1 MPTTFWFVLVHYIW
15 RPSLPLAQ
23 LLVIIYPGV
32 LVFWLI
38 WHTNIERLRR
48 MGTRAYWI
56 AGIGW
61 PLTAIPL
68 LYFRNEVFSAQWP
81 ARPISLVMGVLEL
94 ICAIILLR
102 KAGGKISARTMI
114 GLPEL
119 DPQKNTQPM
128 LDTGIYSR
136 TRNPLYLS
144 HWLFILA
151 FAKISGYAANI
162 ILFGVDCAVLPLM
175 IRAEERELLNRY
187 GAQFKDYMQRV
198 PRFFPK
204 WTW

>member
-1 MPTTFWFVLVHYIW
+1 MPTTLWFILVHYIW
-15 RPSLPLAQ
+15 RPFLPLAQ
-23 LLVIIYPGV
+23 LLVLVYPGV
-32 LVFWLI
+32 LIFWLI
-38 WHTNIERLRR
+38 WHNNIERFRR

-81 ARPISLVMGVLEL
+81 ARPLSVVMGILEL
-94 ICAIILLR
+94 ICAIILIR
-102 KAGGKISARTMI
+102 KASGSISARTMI

-119 DPQKNTQPM
+119 NPQRNTQPLM
-128 LDTGIYSR
+128 NTGIYSR

-144 HWLFILA
+144 HWLIILA
-151 FAKISGYAANI
+151 FAQISGYAANM
-162 ILFGVDCAVLPLM
+162 ILFGVDCIVMPLV

-204 WTW
+204 WT